1 MSSNNNKA
9 STSTIVRGEVKLD
22 LPTGK
27 LNIGITNFTST
38 KSGKTCLFVNEIL
51 NAENENP
58 FKKFDILL
66 KLNGIDL
73 MKYYLQDTSDGIK
86 RIEELFGRFANE
98 ERKVTVSRKFEKKE
112 TAVSSDVEKKK
123 RTKKNNR
130 KKKAKTEGSVSSG
143 ANSAS
148 TGGRSS
154 FSTSNRKPAAG
165 GSRKPSAGGSRS
177 NKDNQSQR

>member
-1 MSSNNNKA
+1 MSSSNNNKA
-9 STSTIVRGEVKLD
+9 STTTIVRREVALD
-22 LPTGK
+22 VPTGK
-27 LNIGITNFTST
+27 INIGITHFTSS
-38 KSGKTCLFVNEIL
+38 KSSGKMCLFVNKIL

-86 RIEELFGRFANE
+86 RIEKLFGRFANE
-98 ERKVTVSRKFEKKE
+98 ERKVTVSRKFEKEEK
-112 TAVSSDVEKKK
+112 SSDVEKKK
-123 RTKKNNR
+123 RKKKNNR

-154 FSTSNRKPAAG
+154 LSTSNRKPATG

-177 NKDNQSQR
+177 NKDNQSLP